1 MLAALAGGTAMALSL
16 AVHADDL
23 VTKISLAQ
31 PAEKN
36 ESIARTR
43 SADFIKLAALNGAAT
58 KAATARQ
65 YLTGPGAISAVWANS
80 GEDKVTRDELRAKKG
95 QVVVNGAWNGATVRT
110 FGGRNEV
117 VAFNLV
123 LEAATTAANG
133 VKVEFDTLT
142 GPGGA
147 KIQSAR
153 TGKNGVFNWVDRD
166 IELFLVQ
173 YLQIKGLSQLSYGS
187 YDERHIPEKL
197 RRPKAADG
205 SYSGGWT
212 NRPNHDKYYPDIAV
226 PMEAAGTFSVAAGNN
241 QSVWADI
248 YIPKNSP
255 SGTYTGEVLI
265 RENGNITYRV
275 PVAVEVLKFTLPDT
289 PSSKTMVATSFSDVA
304 KRYTGVEYPNSGSD
318 ENRVTKR
325 VMMRQM
331 LLAHRHK
338 ISLIDDNGGADA
350 WTKDRPRPEWT
361 ARLDGTLFTA
371 QHGYKGPGVG
381 VGNNVFSIGTFGAW
395 QDWWGTPSSAKMAA
409 HTNRW
414 EAWFAA
420 NAPNAERFL
429 YLIDE
434 STDYAQTQQWAK
446 WMKDNTGV
454 GRKLKS
460 FATVDLPAA
469 RTNIP
474 SLDVSA
480 SWIAVADT
488 RTWQSADQ
496 KAKADAGKAVFFYNG
511 QRPASGSFAIED
523 EGVAL
528 RELAWGQYK
537 KNIDRWF
544 FWSATY
550 YDDYQG
556 GRGDTNVFQTAQTF
570 GGAPHR
576 DANLGMTGWNASNGD
591 GVLFYPGTDKIFPS
605 ESLGIA
611 GPIASLRL
619 KFWRRGIQDVDYL
632 TMAAKIN
639 PAAVTAIVNKMVPKV
654 MWEVGV
660 ADPADP
666 SWVLGPISWSTD
678 PDAWEAVRRQL
689 ADIITAGAGS

>member
-1 MLAALAGGTAMALSL
+1 MALSL

-31 PAEKN
+31 SAETS
-36 ESIARTR
+36 ETAARTR
-43 SADFIKLAALNGAAT
+43 SADFVKVAALKGAASV
-58 KAATARQ
+58 TAQQ
-65 YLTGPGAISAVWANS
+65 YLTGSGAISAVWANT
-80 GEDKVTRDELRAKKG
+80 GEDKVTRDELRAKTG
-95 QVVVNGAWNGATVRT
+95 QVTVNGAWNGATITT

-117 VAFNLV
+117 VAFNVV

-133 VKVEFDTLT
+133 VTIEFDSLI

-147 KIQSAR
+147 RIQS
-153 TGKNGVFNWVDRD
+153 TPVSKNGVYNWVNRD

-205 SYSGGWT
+205 SYTGGWV

-226 PMEAAGTFSVAAGNN
+226 PMEAAPSFSIAAGSN

-248 YIPKNSP
+248 YIPKNAAP
-255 SGTYTGEVLI
+255 GTYTGEVVI
-265 RENGNITYRV
+265 RENGSITYRV
-275 PVAVEVLKFTLPDT
+275 PVALEVLNFTLPDT
-289 PSSKTMVATSFSDVA
+289 PSAKTMVATSYSDVA
-304 KRYTGVEYPNSGSD
+304 KRYTGVEYPNPATAED
-318 ENRVTKR
+318 TLTKR
-325 VMMRQM
+325 VMTRQM

-338 ISLIDDNGGADA
+338 ISLIDDNAGAAA
-350 WTKDRPRPEWT
+350 WTKDSPRPEWRS
-361 ARLDGTLFTA
+361 RLNGTLFTA
-371 QHGYKGPGVG
+371 KYGYRGPGEG

-395 QDWWGTPSSAKMAA
+395 QDWWGTPSSAKLAT
-409 HTNRW
+409 HTNGW
-414 EAWFAA
+414 EAWFIH
-420 NAPNAERFL
+420 NAPDTERFL

-434 STDYAQTQQWAK
+434 STDYSQTQKWAQW
-446 WMKDNTGV
+446 MRNNTGV
-454 GRKLKS
+454 GGNLKS

-469 RTNIP
+469 TTNIP
-474 SLDVSA
+474 SLNISA

-488 RTWQSADQ
+488 ATWQAADRQ
-496 KAKADAGKAVFFYNG
+496 AESDNRKAVFFYNG

-537 KNIDRWF
+537 KNIGRWF
-544 FWSATY
+544 FWNATY

-556 GRGDTNVFQTAQTF
+556 GRGNTNVFQTAQTF
-570 GGAPHR
+570 GGVTHR

-591 GVLFYPGTDKIFPS
+591 GLLFYPGTDKIFPA
-605 ESLGIA
+605 ESLGIS

-632 TMAAKIN
+632 TMAAQIN
-639 PAAVTAIVNKMVPKV
+639 PTAVAAIVKKMVPKV

-660 ADPADP
+660 SDP
-666 SWVLGPISWSTD
+666 SDPTWVMGPINWNTD

-689 ADIITAGAGS
+689 ADIIAAGSGT